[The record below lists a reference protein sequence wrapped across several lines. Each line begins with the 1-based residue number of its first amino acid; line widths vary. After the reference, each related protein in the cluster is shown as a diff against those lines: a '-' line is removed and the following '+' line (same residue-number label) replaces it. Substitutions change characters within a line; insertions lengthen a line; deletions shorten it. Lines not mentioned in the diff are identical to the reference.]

1 MGSAISAEGYIH
13 RTGVYC
19 VNVNISIKADR
30 RDDFLEV
37 IRNNQK
43 GTMDKEPLA
52 LEYTWGES
60 AEKRNTFFFHE
71 KYKGR
76 SGFVAHQRTKHF
88 KKWKEFVASD
98 PFTKPPQVFI
108 FESAQ

>member
-1 MGSAISAEGYIH
+1 VSLNNLFSIDAPPSFSFPS
-13 RTGVYC
+13 
-19 VNVNISIKADR
+19 SIKADR
-30 RDDFLEV
+30 REDFLEV